1 MAASSDLPR
10 FDIIA
15 DDDLEEFITSTDSE
29 NTKKQIKYGLSIFNE
44 YCRHI
49 DVNYE
54 DLDNSELDKLLA
66 RFYAGA
72 RSKQGTEYSAKTM
85 HCVRFGLQR
94 HFQSSKGIDIKGK
107 DFPLSLRTFKATLT
121 KLKAKGKASV
131 KHYPQS
137 ATRI

>member
-1 MAASSDLPR
+1 M
-10 FDIIA
+10 
-15 DDDLEEFITSTDSE
+15 
-29 NTKKQIKYGLSIFNE
+29 
-44 YCRHI
+44 
-49 DVNYE
+49 NYE

-131 KHYPQS
+131 KHYPPISDEDMKIIQES
-137 ATRI
+137 LGPFEAQGFAAESFCRLHDLFCEPWDGKFEGNATR